1 MLLISGVLIVATATA
16 LFTRVWRTAAVDDA
30 PLGWMSAQWLAE
42 HRAAHP

>member
-1 MLLISGVLIVATATA
+1 MFLISGVLIVATAIA
-16 LFTRVWRTAAVDDA
+16 LYARVWRVGAMDDA